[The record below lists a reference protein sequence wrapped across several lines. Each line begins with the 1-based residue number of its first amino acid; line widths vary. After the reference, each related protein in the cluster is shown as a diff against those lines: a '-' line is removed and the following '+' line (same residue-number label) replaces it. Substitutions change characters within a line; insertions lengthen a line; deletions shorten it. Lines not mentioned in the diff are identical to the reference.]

1 MIPQEVNFNGERIT
15 QFSVGRGGFHTLA
28 LSEHGHLYSWGHNR
42 VGQLGFPNEGTLAR
56 SDDGGYFHPTP
67 CRVHDVPN
75 NIKMVRFSVFC
86 TLSTIISII
95 DDLQLAAGWGH
106 SAFIT
111 TDGKVYIC
119 GRNEEK
125 QLGLRLQDGI
135 NDLRRN
141 ERGHFFQPKFVHL
154 TNGHLC
160 LANKHVTHIGCGG
173 EFTMMAIEGDSEVIG
188 MGQAS
193 NGQLFTTDVQDFDV
207 PSIISYFESDRRKI
221 QQVSCGFKV
230 AAVLVDNNYQPL
242 TLRKICSDTI
252 RQNPEL
258 STYISKDVTIV
269 NEATTDANV
278 GERNHVQLD
287 EGNDVDHYKEI
298 VRSSMC

>member
-1 MIPQEVNFNGERIT
+1 M
-15 QFSVGRGGFHTLA
+15 
-28 LSEHGHLYSWGHNR
+28 
-42 VGQLGFPNEGTLAR
+42 
-56 SDDGGYFHPTP
+56 
-67 CRVHDVPN
+67 
-75 NIKMVRFSVFC
+75 
-86 TLSTIISII
+86 
-95 DDLQLAAGWGH
+95 AAGWGH

-135 NDLRRN
+135 RRN

-154 TNGHLC
+154 TNGHLS

-188 MGQAS
+188 VGQAA

-221 QQVSCGFKV
+221 QQMSCGFKV

-242 TLRKICSDTI
+242 TLRKICSHTI

-258 STYISKDVTIV
+258 STYISKDTSIA
-269 NEATTDANV
+269 NEATTGSDA
-278 GERNHVQLD
+278 EEISRVQLD
-287 EGNDVDHYKEI
+287 EGNGVDHYKEI